1 MPRSAAQLTTTI
13 PRSLLMQSPSRSL
26 DVHSRWMRRRSISPD
41 SDVGVSLLVSL
52 LTSPRALLR
61 SNMPLSPLPVFADE
75 SPFPHHLGGR
85 GARWTVCLLTF
96 SCRPL
101 RLTPARNYIRGI
113 YDTSYLSY
121 LRSILSLLP
130 QFGLTA
136 FVALHQDVW
145 SRYAGGSGAPAWTLE
160 HAGFD
165 IYALEES
172 GAAWLRGVRGGGH
185 SEAERGLWP
194 CGYQKLA
201 AATMA

>member
-1 MPRSAAQLTTTI
+1 MPRFAAQLTTTI
-13 PRSLLMQSPSRSL
+13 SRSLLVQSPSLSL
-26 DVHSRWMRRRSISPD
+26 DVHSRWMRHRSISRD
-41 SDVGVSLLVSL
+41 SDVGVLLSVSY
-52 LTSPRALLR
+52 LTSPRAL
-61 SNMPLSPLPVFADE
+61 SAHTPLFPLPVFVDE

-85 GARWTVCLLTF
+85 GARWAVCLLTF
-96 SCRPL
+96 SCHHFQ
-101 RLTPARNYIRGI
+101 LTRAPKHIRGI

-121 LRSILSLLP
+121 LRSVLLLFP

-160 HAGFD
+160 HTGFD
-165 IYALEES
+165 LYALEES

-185 SEAERGLWP
+185 AEAERGLWP

>member
-1 MPRSAAQLTTTI
+1 L
-13 PRSLLMQSPSRSL
+13 
-26 DVHSRWMRRRSISPD
+26 
-41 SDVGVSLLVSL
+41 
-52 LTSPRALLR
+52 
-61 SNMPLSPLPVFADE
+61 
-75 SPFPHHLGGR
+75 
-85 GARWTVCLLTF
+85 
-96 SCRPL
+96 
-101 RLTPARNYIRGI
+101 
-113 YDTSYLSY
+113 
-121 LRSILSLLP
+121 LLP

-165 IYALEES
+165 LYALEES

-201 AATMA
+201 AATMAWVSNTSLLSPPQTIQLPLLTSASVGVVQDVLLGW

>member
-1 MPRSAAQLTTTI
+1 
-13 PRSLLMQSPSRSL
+13 
-26 DVHSRWMRRRSISPD
+26 MRRRNISHE
-41 SDVGVSLLVSL
+41 SDVGVSLSVSY
-52 LTSPRALLR
+52 LTLPCALLR
-61 SNMPLSPLPVFADE
+61 SHPRPPVFADD

-85 GARWTVCLLTF
+85 RARWAVCLLTF
-96 SCRPL
+96 SCHPL
-101 RLTPARNYIRGI
+101 RLTRARKHKRGI

-160 HAGFD
+160 HVGFD
-165 IYALEES
+165 LHALEES
-172 GAAWLRGVRGGGH
+172 GAAWLRGMRGGGH

-201 AATMA
+201 AATMAWVSYSSPLPPSRAPSNGCC

>member
-1 MPRSAAQLTTTI
+1 M
-13 PRSLLMQSPSRSL
+13 
-26 DVHSRWMRRRSISPD
+26 H
-41 SDVGVSLLVSL
+41 
-52 LTSPRALLR
+52 
-61 SNMPLSPLPVFADE
+61 MPLSPLPVFADE

-85 GARWTVCLLTF
+85 GARWAVRLLTF
-96 SCRPL
+96 LLPSAPTDPCAQ
-101 RLTPARNYIRGI
+101 THRGI
-113 YDTSYLSY
+113 YDASYLSY

-160 HAGFD
+160 LAGFD
-165 IYALEES
+165 LHALEES

-201 AATMA
+201 AATMAWVSYSSLLLPPQAPSNGRC